1 MKFTVGDATYH
12 YKITGEG
19 RPVVL
24 LHGFTGSHHSWS
36 SFISEW
42 QDEFQLITI
51 DLPGHGKTTTNTPRT
66 MEACCHDLQQLF
78 DNLELT
84 TVHLVGYS
92 MGGRVALSFAMLFPQ
107 YISTLILESSSPGL
121 RSKDEQRQRVKNDEK
136 LAQQIETDGLEA
148 FVNFWESIPLF
159 VSQRKLG
166 EDLQHSIRTERL
178 SQTEKGLT
186 DSLRHM
192 GTGSQPSWWDKLAG
206 LNKPVLLIVG
216 ELDEK
221 FVKINKE
228 MEKSLSKAELEIV
241 ENAGHAI
248 HVEEPKKFGKLLI
261 AFILKHSAQGGY

>member
-12 YKITGEG
+12 YEVTGEG
-19 RPVVL
+19 RPIVL

-42 QDEFQLITI
+42 QDGFQLITI
-51 DLPGHGKTTTNTPRT
+51 DLPGHGKTSTNTPRT

-78 DNLELT
+78 EHLALT
-84 TVHLVGYS
+84 SFHLVGYS
-92 MGGRVALSFAMLFPQ
+92 MGGRVALSFAILFPQ
-107 YISTLILESSSPGL
+107 YISSLTLESSSPGL
-121 RSKDEQRQRVKNDEK
+121 RSKDEQRQRIKRDEK
-136 LAQQIETDGLEA
+136 LARKIETEGLEA
-148 FVNFWESIPLF
+148 FVDFWESIPLF
-159 VSQRKLG
+159 ASQRRLG
-166 EDLQHSIRTERL
+166 ENQQQSIRAERL

-192 GTGSQPSWWDKLAG
+192 GTGSQPSWWEKLAE
-206 LNKPVLLIVG
+206 LTQPVLLIVG

-221 FVKINKE
+221 FVNINQA
-228 MEKSLSKAELEIV
+228 MEKLLPKVELTIV

-248 HVEEPKKFGKLLI
+248 HVEEPEKFGKLII